1 MQLRYHA
8 IRELRKRGWKLHN
21 KFSTFFQLQGN
32 PKAETDEYI
41 EGKFKFFDFEQD
53 WVMRTKKEF
62 KFELAYLDDT
72 E

>member
-8 IRELRKRGWKLHN
+8 IKELRERGWKFHN
-21 KFSTFFQLQGN
+21 KFSTFFHLQGN
-32 PKAETDEYI
+32 PKAENNEFI

-53 WVMRTKKEF
+53 WVIRTKKEF
-62 KFELAYLDDT
+62 KFELTYLDDA

>member
-1 MQLRYHA
+1 MRYHA
-8 IRELRKRGWKLHN
+8 IEELRERGWKFHN

-32 PKAETDEYI
+32 AKAENNDFI

-62 KFELAYLDDT
+62 KFELAYLDNI